1 MSSLALVF
9 NDSIHIDVTN
19 DIMFPL
25 GRNSP
30 FFQGQAFIGYT
41 CNPSLS
47 TVISGIQK
55 IILFAPFPLV
65 YLRCSQRL
73 GAILIHV
80 SPAHDARLPSDS
92 GLKQLRFTDLRFLA
106 LAPAHPR
113 CSRRLGAIIIHASP
127 AHDARLP
134 SDSGLKQLRFADLR
148 FLALAPVHP
157 RCSRRLGAIG
167 WFTLSLQ
174 KIRGLRMPLGT
185 RRPLSLR
192 FG

>member
-106 LAPAHPR
+106 LAP
-113 CSRRLGAIIIHASP
+113 
-127 AHDARLP
+127 
-134 SDSGLKQLRFADLR
+134 
-148 FLALAPVHP
+148 VHP

-185 RRPLSLR
+185 RRPLCLFVWLR
-192 FG
+192 HRQDSIPREMRYFLTISATLKVMASSNSRRSSPVSFLIFSRR